1 MAPARSISF
10 FVCFG
15 RGSAFAAAPA
25 THSLMPAPFPN
36 NQPLSTQALLRV
48 RAEVGGVSGQN
59 VSDAIGRGINAAQSA
74 AAKAQDALS
83 KAASGDLQPIKVPMP
98 NVNVDLAQLVQY
110 NFLAQ
115 LVLTGVS
122 WATVFATSHA
132 ALMGKGAVKA
142 VAGSPATAVLLFG
155 VLIAA
160 YSAYQSFTYVAKVKK
175 EGLNV
180 LSAGTMSASIFEH
193 AAANFIGC
201 GCALVA
207 LFAEVGSLVMG
218 SVASSSGASRLA
230 IEALAQASATTILA
244 HVVSLAFLFALL
256 RKINEQTLKLVEWAD
271 NLRKAMP
278 GMA

>member
-1 MAPARSISF
+1 M
-10 FVCFG
+10 
-15 RGSAFAAAPA
+15 
-25 THSLMPAPFPN
+25 
-36 NQPLSTQALLRV
+36 
-48 RAEVGGVSGQN
+48 GGVSGQN

-74 AAKAQDALS
+74 ATKAQDAIS
-83 KAASGDLQPIKVPMP
+83 RAAQGDLQPIKVPMP
-98 NVNVDLAQLVQY
+98 SVKVDLSQLVTY
-110 NFLAQ
+110 NFIAQ

-142 VAGSPATAVLLFG
+142 VAGSPATAILLFG

-160 YSAYQSFTYVAKVKK
+160 YSAYQSWVYVLKVKK

-180 LSAGTMSASIFEH
+180 LSANTMVSQFFDH
-193 AAANFIGC
+193 ATLNFVGC

-207 LFAEVGSLVMG
+207 LFAEVGSLVVG
-218 SVASSSGASRLA
+218 SVASSSGAASGAGRLA

-256 RKINEQTLKLVEWAD
+256 RKVNAQTLKLVEWAD
-271 NLRKAMP
+271 GLRKAMP